1 MGVRSLVCLKETN
14 VAGIS
19 EKTTRGKQE
28 KERDTTMETTTQEG
42 VGLEQAT
49 LALVIGLTSGTDDLR
64 GVAAEVDAALDGL
77 LTRLRAGGEIKG
89 AAGETTVLH
98 TLGRLQ
104 AERVVVAGLGGG
116 ATISVEVIRRAAAG
130 AVRAVRKA
138 GLTSFS
144 SALYGAEALG
154 AAAAAGAIVEGST
167 LGLYRFDGYRAHEET
182 TTPSLTLMT
191 GSYDADAV
199 AEGVRHGAALA
210 AGVTF
215 ARDLI
220 NEPANVLTPTEMARR
235 VEVMAEEYGI
245 TYQMLDKAA
254 MREIGMEGVLAV
266 SAGSDQ
272 LPAFIVARYGTPR
285 EGTPALGLVGKGI
298 TFDSG
303 GISIKP
309 AENMHKMKGD
319 MGGAAAVLGALRAI
333 AALKLDVAVTV
344 LVPAA
349 ENLLG
354 GSATRPGDVVRAL
367 NGVTIE
373 VLNTDAEGRIVL
385 ADALSY
391 GVREGLSPLVDAATL
406 TGAAGVALGLAYTA
420 VFANDEKVAGEI
432 LEAGTTAGEYL
443 WRMPLPE
450 VYEELI
456 KGETADIKNSAGRYG
471 GAITAA
477 LFLQHFVGST
487 PWVHLDIAPP
497 SWSDKDEG
505 EQTKGGSGAGV
516 RTLVAFVE
524 SLAHAR
530 SQAG

>member
-1 MGVRSLVCLKETN
+1 
-14 VAGIS
+14 
-19 EKTTRGKQE
+19 
-28 KERDTTMETTTQEG
+28 METTTQEG
-42 VGLEQAT
+42 AGLERAT
-49 LALVIGLTSGTDDLR
+49 PALVIGLTADRNELS

-77 LTRLRAGGEIKG
+77 LARLRTGGEVKG
-89 AAGETTVLH
+89 AVGEITVLH
-98 TLGRLQ
+98 TLGRLR
-104 AERVVVAGLGGG
+104 AERIVVAGLG
-116 ATISVEVIRRAAAG
+116 AAEKVSVEVVRRAAAG
-130 AVRAVRKA
+130 AARAVRKA

-144 SALYGAEALG
+144 SILYGAEALG
-154 AAAAAGAIVEGST
+154 VAAAAGAIVEGST

-182 TTPSLTLMT
+182 TTPALTLVA
-191 GSYDADAV
+191 GSYDAAAV
-199 AEGVRHGAALA
+199 AAGAGRGEALA
-210 AGVTF
+210 AGVAF

-235 VEVMAEEYGI
+235 VEAMAGEHGVRYE
-245 TYQMLDKAA
+245 MLDKAA
-254 MREIGMEGVLAV
+254 MHEIGMEGVLAV
-266 SAGSDQ
+266 SAGSDES
-272 LPAFIVARYGTPR
+272 PAFIVARYGTPR
-285 EGTPALGLVGKGI
+285 EGVPAIGLVGKGI

-319 MGGAAAVLGALRAI
+319 MGGGAAVLGALRAI

-344 LVPAA
+344 LVPAT

-354 GSATRPGDVVRAL
+354 GAATRPGDVVRAL

-373 VLNTDAEGRIVL
+373 VLNTDAEGRIIL

-391 GVREGLSPLVDAATL
+391 GVREGLSPLVDVATL

-420 VFANDEKVAGEI
+420 VFANDERVAATM

-477 LFLQHFVGST
+477 LFLQHFVDAT

-505 EQTKGGSGAGV
+505 EQTKGGSGTGV

-524 SLAHAR
+524 SLARAR
-530 SQAG
+530 GQA